1 MREPEIEA
9 FLTMLATERKVSA
22 STHKQALSA
31 VRRLYNQSM
40 SRLHLENHQTDRV
53 GWLRASVLGANDG
66 IVSTASLI
74 AGVAAA
80 GVSPSQIVMT
90 GVAALIAGALSMA
103 AGEYVSV
110 QAQADTEAAD
120 LAKERHELAT
130 DPAHE
135 HAELAAIYQSRGLDV
150 ATAQTVATQLM
161 AHDALGAHA
170 RDELGISHALK
181 ARPIQAA
188 LSSAAAFS
196 VGAAVPLLV
205 VLALMQLGQ
214 SASIG
219 IATSAVSL
227 VCLAA
232 LGAVSAWLGG
242 AKPWPATLRMTVWG
256 GLAMGLTH
264 AVGFVFHV

>member
-1 MREPEIEA
+1 
-9 FLTMLATERKVSA
+9 
-22 STHKQALSA
+22 
-31 VRRLYNQSM
+31 M
-40 SRLHLENHQTDRV
+40 SRIHLENHQTARV

-74 AGVAAA
+74 AGVSAA
-80 GVSPSQIVMT
+80 GVSPTQIVMT
-90 GVAALIAGALSMA
+90 GAAALIAGALSMA

-120 LAKERHELAT
+120 LAKERHELDT
-130 DPAHE
+130 DPEHE
-135 HAELAAIYQSRGLDV
+135 HAELMGIYQSRGLNHI
-150 ATAQTVATQLM
+150 TAQAVATQLM

-196 VGAAVPLLV
+196 VGAAVPLFV
-205 VLALMQLGQ
+205 VWAMMLLGYGK
-214 SASIG
+214 AIG
-219 IATSAVSL
+219 IASSSVSL
-227 VCLAA
+227 LCLAL

-242 AKPWPATLRMTVWG
+242 AKPWPATLRMTLWG

-264 AVGFVFHV
+264 AVGLVFHV